1 MMGVNGLQGTG
12 MATAFARQRLAA
24 SPRSTRSISTFRTQR
39 VRIAGPGASLT
50 SGFSAT
56 ASRWAIPAIA
66 GPAAVR
72 FNSTS
77 PTSVSPPETAP
88 GELPNIEDLSS
99 IDISKIPEHIGYLKE
114 LGLDFGW
121 GPSAFMQW
129 TLEHIHLGLGL
140 PWWASVVSLGLLVRL
155 ALLKP
160 SLDASNVAAQNHNI
174 KPLMA
179 PLREKLM
186 LAAKSNNQVEIA
198 RARAEIKNLNA
209 AHNIKVWKS
218 FVPMLQIPLG
228 FGMFRTIR
236 GMTTLPVP
244 ALLDEKALW
253 LTDLTAA
260 DPYFILP
267 AISGFCLYHTF
278 KKGGEA
284 GMTELFNTSAG
295 KSVLYALPAMSFLFM
310 IWMPSALQLYFTA
323 TGAWA
328 LAQAHVV
335 NNKSFR
341 QFMKMEI
348 PQQTSAASAASA
360 LDDSLSRLQRSLQE
374 ERQRRLQQ
382 AKEQLATTVAPEH
395 QSFIDRW
402 LKAGKDHAKEV
413 GSDITDK
420 MKQFTGAST
429 PNTTNADGTPAAP
442 PRLTEA
448 QRKAALKEE
457 EAQSAWEKEERD
469 RRNEERRR
477 AHMQTMQNEMERA
490 KGSFAKQ
497 KKGSRRS

>member
-1 MMGVNGLQGTG
+1 MGVNGLQGAS

-24 SPRSTRSISTFRTQR
+24 FPRSTRSISTFRTQR
-39 VRIAGPGASLT
+39 VRIAGPAASLT
-50 SGFSAT
+50 PGFSAT
-56 ASRWAIPAIA
+56 TSRWIIPAFS

-77 PTSVSPPETAP
+77 PTSVSTPEAAP
-88 GELPNIEDLSS
+88 GELPNIDDLSS

-121 GPSAFMQW
+121 GPSGFMQW

-140 PWWASVVSLGLLVRL
+140 PWWASIISLGLLVRL

-160 SLDASNVAAQNHNI
+160 SLDASNVAAQNHNL

-186 LAAKSNNQVEIA
+186 QAAKVNNQMDIA
-198 RARAEIKNLNA
+198 RARAEIKELNA
-209 AHNIKVWKS
+209 QHGIKVWKS

-244 ALLDEKALW
+244 GLLNEQTLW
-253 LTDLTAA
+253 LTDLTVA

-267 AISGFCLYHTF
+267 AISGFCLYQTF

-284 GMTELFNTSAG
+284 GMTDLFNTSAG
-295 KSVLYALPAMSFLFM
+295 KSILLGLPAISFLFM
-310 IWMPSALQLYFTA
+310 MWMPSALQLYFAA

-328 LAQAHVV
+328 LGQSHIL

-341 QFMKMEI
+341 KFMNMEI
-348 PQQTSAASAASA
+348 AQQTTGATAA
-360 LDDSLSRLQRSLQE
+360 LDDSLSQLQRSLQE
-374 ERQRRLQQ
+374 DRQRRLQQ
-382 AKEQLATTVAPEH
+382 AKEHLASTVAPEH

-413 GSDITDK
+413 GSDITTK
-420 MKQFTGAST
+420 MKEMTGAV
-429 PNTTNADGTPAAP
+429 PTTNADGTPGAA
-442 PRLTEA
+442 PRLTDA
-448 QRKAALKEE
+448 QRKAALQEE
-457 EAQSAWEKEERD
+457 EAQSAWDKQERE

-477 AHMQTMQNEMERA
+477 AHMQTMKNEMERA
-490 KGSFAKQ
+490 KSSFAKQ
-497 KKGSRRS
+497 QKSSRRS

>member
-1 MMGVNGLQGTG
+1 MMGVNGLQGAS

-24 SPRSTRSISTFRTQR
+24 FPRSTRSISTFRTQR

-50 SGFSAT
+50 PGFSAT

-77 PTSVSPPETAP
+77 PTSVSSPETAP

-99 IDISKIPEHIGYLKE
+99 VDISKIPEHIGYLKE

-140 PWWASVVSLGLLVRL
+140 PWWASVISLGLLVRL

-160 SLDASNVAAQNHNI
+160 SLDASNVAAQNHNL
-174 KPLMA
+174 KPLMG

-186 LAAKSNNQVEIA
+186 LAAKTKDQGEIA
-198 RARAEIKNLNA
+198 KARADIQALNA
-209 AHNIKVWKS
+209 RHGIKVWKS

-244 ALLDEKALW
+244 ALLNEQALW
-253 LTDLTAA
+253 LTDLTVA

-267 AISGFCLYHTF
+267 AISGFCLYSTF

-284 GMTELFNTSAG
+284 GMTDLFNTSAG
-295 KSVLYALPAMSFLFM
+295 KSMLIALPAISFLFM
-310 IWMPSALQLYFTA
+310 MWMPSALQLYFAA

-328 LAQAHVV
+328 LGQAHVV

-341 QFMKMEI
+341 KFMNMEI
-348 PQQTSAASAASA
+348 AQQTTASSA

-374 ERQRRLQQ
+374 DRQRRLQQ

-413 GSDITDK
+413 GSDITGK
-420 MKQFTGAST
+420 MKEYTGA
-429 PNTTNADGTPAAP
+429 NGRTTNADGSPAAP
-442 PRLTEA
+442 PRLTDA
-448 QRKAALKEE
+448 QRNAALREE
-457 EAQSAWEKEERD
+457 EAQSAWESQERE